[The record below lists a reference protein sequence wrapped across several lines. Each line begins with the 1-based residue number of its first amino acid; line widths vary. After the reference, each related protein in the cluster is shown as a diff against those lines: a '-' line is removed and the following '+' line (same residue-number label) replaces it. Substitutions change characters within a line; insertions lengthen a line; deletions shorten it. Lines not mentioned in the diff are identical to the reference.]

1 MTVGDADPHEGG
13 DNPQSGFL
21 SIESIFQQVSYRCCE
36 DQKINHLP
44 GEGRGMLPERQL
56 EGQETHRQNRRHPGQ
71 GNGQQR
77 NIRELTDALL
87 VAPIMGK

>member
-1 MTVGDADPHEGG
+1 
-13 DNPQSGFL
+13 
-21 SIESIFQQVSYRCCE
+21 
-36 DQKINHLP
+36 
-44 GEGRGMLPERQL
+44 MLPERQL